1 MTDKTCYMGI
11 ATPQANPTVEIEFQ
25 RFYRGP
31 IYGHYTR
38 LTSGANTPAERLLA
52 YLEQTGSAIDSFDTL
67 PIRAF
72 GFACTGSAYL
82 AGRDRE
88 CELSQQFSDAR
99 GIPVITATEA
109 IRSEFTIRKASRI
122 AILAPYPQALCDAAS
137 DYWRALGFDIVATA
151 RIDTG
156 DDTRG
161 IYQLTYS
168 EVATALARFD
178 SAGADVVL
186 LSGTGMPT
194 IDALL
199 QATTPMLSSNL
210 CLATEMLRQTDQWP
224 VDQPADIRA
233 LVGTP
238 HA

>member
-1 MTDKTCYMGI
+1 MGI

-31 IYGHYTR
+31 VYGHYTR
-38 LTSGANTPAERLLA
+38 LTSTAAAPAERLLA
-52 YLEQTGSAIDSFDTL
+52 YLEQTGNAIDSFDTL

-72 GFACTGSAYL
+72 GFGCTGSAYL
-82 AGRDRE
+82 AGRERE
-88 CELSQQFSDAR
+88 CEISQALSKAR

-109 IRSEFTIRKASRI
+109 IRCEFVTRSAKRI

-137 DYWRALGFDIVATA
+137 NYWRALGFDIVATE

-161 IYQLTYS
+161 IYELTYP
-168 EVATALARFD
+168 EVAAALARFD
-178 SAGADVVL
+178 DAGADVVL

-194 IDALL
+194 IEALL
-199 QATTPMLSSNL
+199 AAKVPMLSSNL
-210 CLATEMLRQTDQWP
+210 CLATEMLRQIGQWP
-224 VDQPADIRA
+224 ADKPADVKKLTGSTNA
-233 LVGTP
+233 
-238 HA
+238 